1 MSTSISQFKDASV
14 LIDTIIENAS
24 IITMSEGRP
33 YAHSVGINHG
43 VIVGIDE
50 ELQGI
55 SARNCINAQ
64 GATVVPG
71 FNDAHAHSVWFGLTL
86 IEADVSG
93 ATTLTDIY
101 DVIAEAAAD
110 SEGDGWIIASGL
122 NHHAT
127 GGNYPDR
134 DALDMVAQG
143 RPVWI
148 KHSSGHACVL
158 NGVALKLVGA
168 EHSAPTVPSG
178 GRVVVDNTGRPTGVL
193 EETAMS
199 LVQQLVLP
207 YPLTVIED
215 ALAKATS
222 QYAREGLTSVT
233 DAGIAGGWIGHSP
246 REFAAYQN
254 AKDAGKLLSRM
265 QVMVSIDALDALP
278 GHSDDPA
285 GVGLAAGI
293 RSGAGDEWLQLGPTK
308 IFTDGSLLASTA
320 LMTEHYEG
328 ASHNHGYLQGD
339 PEALRERALAA
350 HRTGW
355 ALALHAIGDGALDF
369 ALGILE
375 SAREDSSSRTMP
387 NRIEHGG
394 VIRPDQLQRL
404 AATGASVV
412 PQPHFIRLFGDGM
425 IDRLGAER
433 AQWSYRARSFLD
445 AGIVLPGS
453 SDRPVAPGAPL
464 AVMQSFVERL
474 TQSGASYGEGE
485 KITAHEALRAYTV
498 GSAVATGWGTRK
510 GTVARG
516 MLADLVVLA
525 DSPVDVRADR
535 IGQIG
540 VEATLVGGFVSHD
553 KSGLFSA
560 VPGVRDSV
568 AD

>member
-1 MSTSISQFKDASV
+1 M
-14 LIDTIIENAS
+14 LIDTIIENAK
-24 IITMSEGRP
+24 IVTMDEARP
-33 YAHSVGINHG
+33 RAHSIGINHG
-43 VIVGIDE
+43 VIVGVDDE
-50 ELQGI
+50 LTGI
-55 SARNCINAQ
+55 TACNRVNAH

-93 ATTLTDIY
+93 ATALNDIY
-101 DVIAEAAAD
+101 DVIAAAAAR
-110 SEGDGWIIASGL
+110 SESDGWIIASGL

-127 GGNYPDR
+127 GGQYPDR
-134 DALDMVAQG
+134 DALDRVSNG

-168 EHSAPTVPSG
+168 ENSAPPVPSG
-178 GRVVVDNTGRPTGVL
+178 GRVVVDNAGRPTGLL

-199 LVQQLVLP
+199 LVQALVLP

-215 ALAKATS
+215 ALAKATT

-246 REFAAYQN
+246 REFAGYQN
-254 AKDAGKLLSRM
+254 AKDAGTLRSRM
-265 QVMVSIDALDALP
+265 QVMISLDALEELP
-278 GHSDDPA
+278 GHSEDSA
-285 GVGLAAGI
+285 GVGLSAGI
-293 RSGAGDEWLQLGPTK
+293 RSGAGDEWLQIGPTK

-328 ASHNHGYLQGD
+328 AAHNHGYLQGD
-339 PEALRERALAA
+339 PDSLRERALAA

-369 ALGILE
+369 ALDILE
-375 SAREDSSSRTMP
+375 SARKDTSSHGMP

-394 VIRPDQLQRL
+394 VIRPDQMQRL
-404 AATGASVV
+404 AESGASVV

-425 IDRLGAER
+425 IERLGAER

-445 AGIVLPGS
+445 AGVVLPGS

-485 KITAHEALRAYTV
+485 RITAYEALRAYTV
-498 GSAVATGWGTRK
+498 GSAAATGWASRK
-510 GTVARG
+510 GTLARG
-516 MLADLVVLA
+516 MLADLVVLG
-525 DSPVDVRADR
+525 DSPVDVRPDQ
-535 IGQIG
+535 IGQIE
-540 VEATLVGGFVSHD
+540 VVATIVGGLVSHD
-553 KSGLFSA
+553 ASGLFSA
-560 VPGVRDSV
+560 VSSV
-568 AD
+568 TELREPARR